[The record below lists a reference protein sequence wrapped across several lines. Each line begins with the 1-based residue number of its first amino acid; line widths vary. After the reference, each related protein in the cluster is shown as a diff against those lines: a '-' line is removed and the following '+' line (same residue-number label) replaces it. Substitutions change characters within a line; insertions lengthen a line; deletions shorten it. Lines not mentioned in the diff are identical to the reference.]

1 MSKLG
6 DGDTTSRCM
15 PTMVC
20 GSLKWKAL
28 TPSHGITT
36 DGDLYAWGAGKN
48 PNYMYDPKNIGAD
61 DIQRDF
67 EMCFVDF
74 LQKFF
79 KRLEQMGHH
88 RPEVWVPILNNQF
101 AQYGLGFTG
110 VSQDASAYNLVISDK
125 YKNCVTFAGRYR
137 GVEIDFGLSDA
148 SFQAHIEE
156 PKQDRTKNKQAMLI
170 DFQKTFAKCLRGVR
184 RPETLEVDFMGDLE
198 KL

>member
-6 DGDTTSRCM
+6 DGDTTARCM

-20 GSLKWKAL
+20 GSLKWKAM

-36 DGDLYAWGAGKN
+36 DGDLYAWGGGN
-48 PNYMYDPKNIGAD
+48 PTYMFDPRNIGAD

-79 KRLEQMGHH
+79 KRLDQMGH
-88 RPEVWVPILNNQF
+88 RNPETWIPILNKQF
-101 AQYGLGFTG
+101 RQYGLTFSG
-110 VSQDASAYNLVISDK
+110 VSQDASTYNLVLGDM

-137 GVEIDFGLSDA
+137 GVEIDFTLNDA
-148 SFQAHIEE
+148 SFQVHIEQ
-156 PKQDRTKNKQAMLI
+156 PKQERTKNKQAMLV
-170 DFQKTFAKCLRGVR
+170 DFQKTFSKCLRGVA
-184 RPETLEVDFMGDLE
+184 RPEILEVDFMGDLE
-198 KL
+198 KV